1 MHMQQK
7 QRMLLLTKKLNV
19 MASFYPM
26 YDFAVKVGGDCL
38 MLIWQHFG
46 KKEVYY
52 IISAGLGEDI
62 IERSLGDMD
71 GFVEH
76 LEEYRIAGKNYR
88 THISYGILLNETT
101 LSFCVPTKVPLWQIA
116 ARFESYSSVIS
127 EFFIIKYIYL

>member
-62 IERSLGDMD
+62 IERSLGDME

-88 THISYGILLNETT
+88 THISLWDT
-101 LSFCVPTKVPLWQIA
+101 L
-116 ARFESYSSVIS
+116 E
-127 EFFIIKYIYL
+127 

>member
-1 MHMQQK
+1 
-7 QRMLLLTKKLNV
+7 
-19 MASFYPM
+19 M

-71 GFVEH
+71 GFGSISRWVFIWC
-76 LEEYRIAGKNYR
+76 RISRRQFQWK
-88 THISYGILLNETT
+88 T
-101 LSFCVPTKVPLWQIA
+101 L
-116 ARFESYSSVIS
+116 
-127 EFFIIKYIYL
+127 

>member
-1 MHMQQK
+1 MRK
-7 QRMLLLTKKLNV
+7 KLLTRTALAATIALGIGSFNLAYAAETEDTSSGKKINV

-88 THISYGILLNETT
+88 THISLWDT
-101 LSFCVPTKVPLWQIA
+101 L
-116 ARFESYSSVIS
+116 E
-127 EFFIIKYIYL
+127 

>member
-1 MHMQQK
+1 
-7 QRMLLLTKKLNV
+7 

-26 YDFAVKVGGDCL
+26 YGFVVKVGGDCL

-52 IISAGLGEDI
+52 IISADLGEDI

-76 LEEYRIAGKNYR
+76 LSNSLTVEFIRI
-88 THISYGILLNETT
+88 
-101 LSFCVPTKVPLWQIA
+101 CPL
-116 ARFESYSSVIS
+116 RH
-127 EFFIIKYIYL
+127 

>member
-26 YDFAVKVGGDCL
+26 YYFAVKVGGDCL

-62 IERSLGDMD
+62 IKD
-71 GFVEH
+71 H
-76 LEEYRIAGKNYR
+76 L
-88 THISYGILLNETT
+88 
-101 LSFCVPTKVPLWQIA
+101 
-116 ARFESYSSVIS
+116 VIWMV
-127 EFFIIKYIYL
+127 L

>member
-26 YDFAVKVGGDCL
+26 YD
-38 MLIWQHFG
+38 FG

-88 THISYGILLNETT
+88 THISLWDT
-101 LSFCVPTKVPLWQIA
+101 L
-116 ARFESYSSVIS
+116 E
-127 EFFIIKYIYL
+127 